1 MKYLKTSGTLQSHYQ
16 LFLGVWMIF
25 LNGAFFP
32 ILLGHVY
39 GKVDSDELRQWGMVV
54 QYDLG
59 YSDLGVSTTHI
70 SSFYPR
76 QGNVF
81 ISCRP
86 TLTSSNLDLCRIIC

>member
-1 MKYLKTSGTLQSHYQ
+1 MEHSSQYV
-16 LFLGVWMIF
+16 LGVCMAKLIQT
-25 LNGAFFP
+25 
-32 ILLGHVY
+32 
-39 GKVDSDELRQWGMVV
+39 ELRHWDMVV

-81 ISCRP
+81 ISCGP